1 MSDPVLP
8 TIDKRICTSCGK
20 CVDECPTSA
29 VEMRGAY
36 PEIVRPDD
44 CVYCGTC
51 EEICPVEAIYLVY
64 EIVAPPPPQTRSQE

>member
-1 MSDPVLP
+1 MPDLVLP

-36 PEIVRPDD
+36 PEIVRPAD

-64 EIVAPPPPQTRSQE
+64 EITTPTSTPPRSQE